1 MLNGRCAFPS
11 AGSRV
16 LGLQDLWT
24 LGGKMCEAFWPG
36 LGWLCVFFT
45 PEILPPGYHSWAV
58 YVDGETRL

>member
-1 MLNGRCAFPS
+1 M
-11 AGSRV
+11 AGV
-16 LGLQDLWT
+16 PIDLQGLWT